1 MTWTDPPAILTAL
14 RSQIVAADAWTA
26 AEADIHY
33 PRYVPTAGKTLW
45 AVLVVDS
52 RSVERR
58 FVGVNLP
65 SGTLRI
71 LLYST
76 GSPGALETLAQSLG
90 DQVCT
95 EVGIEGLTVADISEA
110 EEADEATQA
119 EDGALC
125 TCTITLNYGLD

>member
-1 MTWTDPPAILTAL
+1 MTWTDAPTILTEL
-14 RSQIVAADAWTA
+14 RSQIVAATAWTA
-26 AEADIHY
+26 TVNDIHY
-33 PRYVPTAGKTLW
+33 PRYVPTTGKTLW

-95 EVGIEGLTVADISEA
+95 EVGIEGLTAADISEA
-110 EEADEATQA
+110 EESDEATQA
-119 EDGALC
+119 EDGSLC
-125 TCTITLNYGLD
+125 KCVITLNYGLD